1 MRRTAEQIEE
11 SKEQRAS
18 AHSEPS
24 GKQSVKR
31 VIGNPDKTIPYRFK
45 PGQCGNPGG
54 RPKNDLAKEIAQAV
68 FAQDPEAIRA
78 AMERA
83 LLKGNAYVFKEL
95 ADRGYGKVSDK
106 LEMSGQLTVTL
117 AERLES
123 ARRALKAKK
132 GEDE

>member
-1 MRRTAEQIEE
+1 MRRTAQQIEE
-11 SKEQRAS
+11 SKEIVRCE
-18 AHSEPS
+18 H
-24 GKQSVKR
+24 GTKHGVHKKR
-31 VIGNPDKTIPYRFK
+31 VYGNPDKIKPYQWAKGFC
-45 PGQCGNPGG
+45 PNPSG

-78 AMERA
+78 AMEKA

-106 LEMSGQLTVTL
+106 LEMSGNLTVTL

-132 GEDE
+132 DDD